1 VAHES
6 TSPSLL
12 DRIRTL
18 GDQDSWRQFESRY
31 RELILR
37 YALARGLQLADAED
51 VRQAAMLSLVKALE
65 GFEYRPDV
73 GRFRDYLGTI
83 VRNAVFKHRRR
94 QETHPERLSSDDV
107 EQVPAEE
114 NDAWNE
120 EWRTHHYRM
129 AMERLRTTFHPASIA
144 VFEDLL
150 TGVKAEDVARKHA
163 LSPEAVYKVK
173 QRVRER
179 LRELI
184 TEQLD
189 EEEFSER
196 RG

>member
-1 VAHES
+1 MAHES

-18 GDQDSWRQFESRY
+18 GDQDSWREFESRY

-51 VRQAAMLSLVKALE
+51 VRQAAMLNLVKALE

-107 EQVPAEE
+107 EHVPAEE

-144 VFEDLL
+144 IFEDLL
-150 TGVKAEDVARKHA
+150 AGAKAEEVARKHA
-163 LSPEAVYKVK
+163 FSPEAVYKVK